1 MKRLIFILLFIPL
14 ISFSQ
19 YTTFIGDE
27 SFPSTETLELENKQK
42 DLFVSFIEDDGT
54 IKMLM
59 QTEHIYDYE
68 KPSFNS
74 KINIYLKSGDVITL
88 NRVTYRDYV
97 DEMCYA
103 IYPLSETDIQQ
114 ITNSDIFS
122 IRYTIDLHNDNLSNR
137 IASNNGY
144 EVGTILKDF
153 VSQFEKT
160 D

>member
-1 MKRLIFILLFIPL
+1 MKKYLFLLLFIPL
-14 ISFSQ
+14 MSFGQ
-19 YTTFIGDE
+19 YTTFIGDR

-74 KINIYLKSGDVITL
+74 KINIYLKSGDVVTL
-88 NRVTYRDYV
+88 NRVTFRDYV

-122 IRYTIDLHNDNLSNR
+122 IRYTIDLIYDKLLNR

-144 EVGTILKDF
+144 KVGTILKDF